1 MIIKIYIYMLFFS
14 IMLYN
19 IKISKNNETFELP
32 LYKNTYGSLKSIVY
46 STNIPT
52 NIPTNF

>member
-52 NIPTNF
+52 NF